1 MKPSAR
7 RLASA
12 LAVTAVLA
20 GAGCSD
26 DGDDGASDSTTTT
39 KATTDSTTTTTAD
52 VATTTAAPDQ
62 VPDPATRG
70 EDFDKVFREILRFE
84 TWVFEHPDMKQLDV
98 IYTGEANIRP
108 KVQGFLQ
115 NLVDKGWRYDD
126 EGPVVHSVAVER
138 RIDPVNVLLKV
149 ETSHGPQRVVDA
161 GGKLVE
167 QSAGWPRR
175 REQYL
180 LKQGDDG
187 RWRIQNYVNNGTV

>member
-1 MKPSAR
+1 MNPSAR

-12 LAVTAVLA
+12 LIVTAVLA
-20 GAGCSD
+20 GAGCSG
-26 DGDDGASDSTTTT
+26 DGGEGASDSTTNTKVTT
-39 KATTDSTTTTTAD
+39 HSTSTTATDVTTTTA
-52 VATTTAAPDQ
+52 VSE

-70 EDFDKVFREILRFE
+70 EDFDKVFREILSFE

-126 EGPVVHSVAVER
+126 EGPVVHSVTVQR

>member
-1 MKPSAR
+1 MNPSTR
-7 RLASA
+7 RFAVA
-12 LAVTAVLA
+12 LSITAVLA
-20 GAGCSD
+20 AAGCSD
-26 DGDDGASDSTTTT
+26 GGDGTPDSTTTS
-39 KATTDSTTTTTAD
+39 KATTDSTTTTASD
-52 VATTTAAPDQ
+52 ATTTTATADQ

-70 EDFDKVFREILRFE
+70 EDFNDVFREILGFE
-84 TWVFEHPDMKQLDV
+84 TWVFEHPDVKQLDV

-149 ETSHGPQRVVDA
+149 ETSHGSQRVVDA

-167 QSAGWPRR
+167 ETAGWPRR

-187 RWRIQNYVNNGTV
+187 RWRIQNYANNGTV

>member
-1 MKPSAR
+1 MNPRSR

-12 LAVTAVLA
+12 LAIAAVLA
-20 GAGCSD
+20 GAGCLG
-26 DGDDGASDSTTTT
+26 DGGDGASDSRTTT
-39 KATTDSTTTTTAD
+39 KVTTDSRSTTATDVTTTTA
-52 VATTTAAPDQ
+52 ASDQ

-70 EDFDKVFREILRFE
+70 EDFDKVFREILSFE
-84 TWVFEHPDMKQLDV
+84 TWVFEHPDMKQLDL

-126 EGPVVHSVAVER
+126 EGPVVHSVTVER

-167 QSAGWPRR
+167 ESAGWPRR

>member
-1 MKPSAR
+1 MRHRTRA
-7 RLASA
+7 LGAA
-12 LAVTAVLA
+12 LATATVLV
-20 GAGCSD
+20 GAGCK
-26 DGDDGASDSTTTT
+26 DGGGGVA
-39 KATTDSTTTTTAD
+39 ATTTTTTATTSD
-52 VATTTAAPDQ
+52 RSTTTLGATSTTGAPVQ

-70 EDFDKVFREILRFE
+70 EDFDRVFREILGFE
-84 TWVFEHPDMKQLDV
+84 TWVFEHPDVKELDV

-115 NLVDKGWRYDD
+115 NLVDKGWHYDD

-138 RIDPVNVLLKV
+138 RIDPLNVLLKV
-149 ETSHGPQRVVDA
+149 ETSHGPQRVVDG

-187 RWRIQNYVNNGTV
+187 RWRIQNYANNGAV

>member
-1 MKPSAR
+1 MSTSGR
-7 RLASA
+7 RLAGA
-12 LAVTAVLA
+12 LVLATVLA
-20 GAGCSD
+20 GTGCSGD
-26 DGDDGASDSTTTT
+26 DGNGASDSTTTT
-39 KATTDSTTTTTAD
+39 KAMTGSTTTTVAD
-52 VATTTAAPDQ
+52 VTTTTAAPDQ
-62 VPDPATRG
+62 VPDPETRG
-70 EDFDKVFREILRFE
+70 EDFDKVFREILGFE
-84 TWVFEHPDMKQLDV
+84 TWLFEHPDMKQLDL

-126 EGPVVHSVAVER
+126 QGPVIHSVAVER

-161 GGKLVE
+161 GGTLVE
-167 QSAGWPRR
+167 ESAGWSRR

-187 RWRIQNYVNNGTV
+187 RWRIQNYTNNGTV

>member
-1 MKPSAR
+1 MNPSAR

-12 LAVTAVLA
+12 LIVTAVLA
-20 GAGCSD
+20 GAGCSG
-26 DGDDGASDSTTTT
+26 DGSDGASDSTTPT
-39 KATTDSTTTTTAD
+39 KVTTDPRSTTTSD
-52 VATTTAAPDQ
+52 VTTTAAPDQ

-70 EDFDKVFREILRFE
+70 EDFDKVFREILSFE
-84 TWVFEHPDMKQLDV
+84 TWVFEHPDIKRLDV

-126 EGPVVHSVAVER
+126 EGPVVHSVTVER

-167 QSAGWPRR
+167 ESAGWPRR

>member
-12 LAVTAVLA
+12 LAVAAVLA
-20 GAGCSD
+20 GAGCSG

>member
-1 MKPSAR
+1 MNPSAR

-12 LAVTAVLA
+12 LIVTAVLA
-20 GAGCSD
+20 GAGCSG
-26 DGDDGASDSTTTT
+26 DGSDGASDSTTPT
-39 KATTDSTTTTTAD
+39 KVTTDPRSTTTSD
-52 VATTTAAPDQ
+52 VTTTAAPDQ

-70 EDFDKVFREILRFE
+70 EDFDKVFREILSFE
-84 TWVFEHPDMKQLDV
+84 TWVFEHPDIKRLDV

-126 EGPVVHSVAVER
+126 EGPVVHSVTVQR

-167 QSAGWPRR
+167 ESAGWPRR

>member
-1 MKPSAR
+1 MRMSSR
-7 RLASA
+7 RLAAA
-12 LAVTAVLA
+12 LAITALLA
-20 GAGCSD
+20 GARCSG
-26 DGDDGASDSTTTT
+26 DGGDGA
-39 KATTDSTTTTTAD
+39 ADSTTTTTA
-52 VATTTAAPDQ
+52 VPNGRTTTTAGVTTTTAPSEQ

-70 EDFDKVFREILRFE
+70 EDFDKVFREILGFE

-98 IYTGEANIRP
+98 IYTGDANIRP

-138 RIDPVNVLLKV
+138 RIDPLNVLLKV
-149 ETSHGPQRVVDA
+149 ETSHGPQRVVGAD
-161 GGKLVE
+161 GKLVE
-167 QSAGWPRR
+167 ESAGWPRR

-187 RWRIQNYVNNGTV
+187 RWRIQNYANNGTV

>member
-1 MKPSAR
+1 MNPTRR
-7 RLASA
+7 RLAAA
-12 LAVTAVLA
+12 LTITAVLA

-26 DGDDGASDSTTTT
+26 DDDGASETTTTTRVTTASTTTT
-39 KATTDSTTTTTAD
+39 VAD
-52 VATTTAAPDQ
+52 VTTTAAGSDQ

-70 EDFDKVFREILRFE
+70 EDFDKVFREILGFE
-84 TWVFEHPDMKQLDV
+84 TWVFEHPDPKQLDL

-126 EGPVVHSVAVER
+126 EGPVVHSVAIER

-167 QSAGWPRR
+167 ESAGWSRR

-187 RWRIQNYVNNGTV
+187 RWRIQNYTNNGTV